1 MYVVVSLTASVLVSV
16 FQDFI
21 RRYQLSLEQAAVV
34 GGRTILPKP
43 PSPPPIPTQH
53 FQLNP
58 RGFSTPN
65 PSMTPTTNSN
75 ESDFSLNFSNLSSSV
90 TSDQSSSISP
100 FSPSLQSL
108 LAVPQDVTSQ
118 PVASHQTTPLTP
130 EEVRGVSSE
139 GAKPSLVLP
148 AAIPDA
154 ASSTATLHLVLPGSS
169 LTDHQ
174 HHVQRSV
181 TSSSVVSLHP
191 APTSARDGYS
201 ISSTTTPPSTTSAIP
216 ILGLSDGV
224 VHHLG
229 STAVQSNHV
238 PPAPAPQG
246 FTRGTIQSPE
256 KPAHFSA
263 NNSFVRVEDF
273 LTALTGGSRSG
284 VRLQDPRLGN
294 RRSNGAEPPS
304 LLAPP
309 TGVQPMVTSLL
320 SQLLT
325 TQQQPITRSLK
336 VAAVAPNT
344 QHLPLNPSSLVNQRP
359 ISAVTEV
366 KSKTHLGRSSSVG
379 SCTQPQPQPPADLN
393 QSSIAGVPFIG
404 PNALISTP
412 PQFSPPQAVLPN
424 TSVGFIPL
432 TPNVL
437 PPFTSLCP
445 PLTLPVAKGSAAS
458 EESPPKRAKLNN

>member
-1 MYVVVSLTASVLVSV
+1 MSV

-21 RRYQLSLEQAAVV
+21 RRYQLSMEQAAIV

-65 PSMTPTTNSN
+65 ASMTPTTN
-75 ESDFSLNFSNLSSSV
+75 ELDFSLNFSNLSSSV
-90 TSDQSSSISP
+90 TSDQSNSISP

-108 LAVPQDVTSQ
+108 LAVPQDATSQ
-118 PVASHQTTPLTP
+118 PHQPTPLSP
-130 EEVRGVSSE
+130 EEVQGESFER
-139 GAKPSLVLP
+139 AKPSLVLP
-148 AAIPDA
+148 TAIPDA
-154 ASSTATLHLVLPGSS
+154 ASSTATLHLALPTSS
-169 LTDHQ
+169 PTDYQ
-174 HHVQRSV
+174 QQSS
-181 TSSSVVSLHP
+181 TSSSVVPHH
-191 APTSARDGYS
+191 TSAPCRDGQS

-216 ILGLSDGV
+216 ILSLSDAV
-224 VHHLG
+224 VQHLG
-229 STAVQSNHV
+229 STAIPSSNV
-238 PPAPAPQG
+238 PPAPTLQG
-246 FTRGTIQSPE
+246 FTKGTIQSPE
-256 KPAHFSA
+256 KPAHFSG

-284 VRLQDPRLGN
+284 VRPQDPRLGN
-294 RRSNGAEPPS
+294 RRSNAGEFPS

-325 TQQQPITRSLK
+325 TQQQPITGSLK
-336 VAAVAPNT
+336 VAAVAPNI

-359 ISAVTEV
+359 ISAITEV
-366 KSKTHLGRSSSVG
+366 KSKTQLSRSSSVG
-379 SCTQPQPQPPADLN
+379 SCTLPQTQPPTDVN
-393 QSSIAGVPFIG
+393 QSSIASVQFIG

-412 PQFSPPQAVLPN
+412 PQFFPPQTVLPN

-445 PLTLPVAKGSAAS
+445 PLTSAVAKGSAAS